1 VARVTRASPAALALA
16 ALALAALAATACASP
31 AARENPGPADTVALT
46 VPAPAAVAAGDSL
59 PVVDVSGRAVIA
71 VWAVP
76 SDSLLNAD
84 DGLASLADDYMYYL
98 ADSRPRLD
106 SLGIANL
113 HQPLAWADR
122 RLRVRSGA
130 QSWVVSLPDSV
141 PVGYV
146 FAAPGRAPRVHAG
159 LLVDEELADSAR
171 ALLPP

>member
-1 VARVTRASPAALALA
+1 MTRASLAWLALA
-16 ALALAALAATACASP
+16 GAACASP
-31 AARENPGPADTVALT
+31 AARERPGTAETAASAVAA
-46 VPAPAAVAAGDSL
+46 APAVAAGDSL
-59 PVVDVSGRAVIA
+59 PVVDVGGRAVIA
-71 VWAVP
+71 IWAVP
-76 SDSLLNAD
+76 PDSLLNAD

-113 HQPLAWADR
+113 HQPLSWTDR
-122 RLRVRSGA
+122 RLRVRSGGR
-130 QSWVVSLPDSV
+130 SWVVALPDSV

-146 FAAPGRAPRVHAG
+146 FAAPGRAPRLHAG